1 MLDEDAY
8 SDVGQTVVFWFIQMS
23 RQKTKVVSKW
33 PYLVFTLEGLKKHV
47 WPQKLHP
54 DMCHT

>member
-23 RQKTKVVSKW
+23 RQKTKVVSK
-33 PYLVFTLEGLKKHV
+33 
-47 WPQKLHP
+47 
-54 DMCHT
+54 